1 MQREEQPIIYTDHA
15 IERMSAREITK
26 EMVGETLANP
36 EQTGTGYKSRLLAYK
51 SFGNRRIKVV
61 YTKED
66 ERLVIISVIW
76 D

>member
-1 MQREEQPIIYTDHA
+1 MLLVGCQLEG
-15 IERMSAREITK
+15 SLK
-26 EMVGETLANP
+26 EMVRDTLANP
-36 EQTGTGYKSRLLAYK
+36 EQTGKGYESRLLAYK

-66 ERLVIISVIW
+66 ERFVIISVIW

>member
-1 MQREEQPIIYTDHA
+1 
-15 IERMSAREITK
+15 MSVRGINK
-26 EMVGETLANP
+26 EMVRDTLANP
-36 EQTGTGYKSRLLAYK
+36 EQTGIGYKSRLLAYK
-51 SFGNRRIKVV
+51 SFGDRKIKVV

>member
-1 MQREEQPIIYTDHA
+1 MQIEEQPIIYTDHA
-15 IERMSAREITK
+15 IKRMSVRGVSK
-26 EMVGETLANP
+26 EMVRDTLANP

-51 SFGNRRIKVV
+51 GFGNRKIKVV

-66 ERLVIISVIW
+66 EGFVIISVIW

>member
-1 MQREEQPIIYTDHA
+1 
-15 IERMSAREITK
+15 
-26 EMVGETLANP
+26 MVRDTLANP
-36 EQTGTGYKSRLLAYK
+36 EQTGIGYKSRLLAYK
-51 SFGNRRIKVV
+51 SFGDRKIKVV